1 MGRVP
6 IAIVGFGRFGRLHA
20 LRLSTHPL
28 FELRCVVDPRA
39 EARAQAKSLAVTV
52 LSELAELPPD
62 VRAAAVTT
70 PPETH
75 AEIASTLMQRGLHV
89 LVEKPLAT
97 CEADIAQLLAT
108 SRETGRILCTG
119 HVERFNPKRIQLCEG
134 DVIEFRRTARGAHGG
149 RHAVLDLLVHDL
161 DLFAYW
167 LDLPFEHEIQV
178 ADVRLDDQEIDAT
191 CVLAG
196 LPLRL
201 RAAYGAPAS
210 RAFVLCGSASP
221 AAAKLAGSRAP
232 ADRLGLYG
240 EDALARQYSAFHDRL
255 CGLVSPIADGLAG
268 SAAARRALAI
278 LNML

>member
-39 EARAQAKSLAVTV
+39 EARAQAKSLALTV
-52 LSELAELPPD
+52 LSELAELPLD
-62 VRAAAVTT
+62 ISTAAVTT

-75 AEIASTLMQRGLHV
+75 AGIASTLMQRGLHV

-97 CEADIAQLLAT
+97 CEADIARLLAI

-119 HVERFNPKRIQLCEG
+119 HVERFNPKRIQLCDG
-134 DVIEFRRTARGAHGG
+134 DLVEFRRTARGAHDG

-167 LDLPFEHEIQV
+167 LDLPVEHEIQV
-178 ADVRLDDQEIDAT
+178 TGVRLDDQKIDAT

-196 LPLRL
+196 FPLRL
-201 RAAYGAPAS
+201 RASYGTPAS
-210 RAFVLCGSASP
+210 SAVVLCGAASP
-221 AAAKLAGSRAP
+221 AATKLAGSDAP
-232 ADRLGLYG
+232 AARLELYG
-240 EDALARQYSAFHDRL
+240 DDALTRQYSAFHDRL
-255 CGLVSPIADGLAG
+255 RGLVSPIADGLAG
-268 SAAARRALAI
+268 SAATRRALTI